1 MSASEFRA
9 PFTAAAVWPEIRPG
23 RFASTLRSSP
33 DGCRCA
39 LLGLA
44 DDLGVKLNG
53 GRPGARGGPSAFR
66 AALARYGVPWDG
78 ERRRALDVTIYDAGD
93 IIPASADGE
102 QGLLET
108 HARVERAVAALRERG
123 MLVLCVGGGHDLSLP
138 ALAAVSASLGVPLG
152 GINLD
157 AHLDVR
163 QKVGSGMP
171 FRRLIEGRWLDPRRF
186 VELGLGRFVN
196 DSGDLEWLRAQGGT
210 AVHADAIFEKGLD
223 AHAALDVAA
232 SEGPAFVSIDL
243 DALDQ
248 SIAPGVSAPNP
259 LGLPLRDAARLAEAA
274 GARHE
279 IQHFDLM
286 EFNPSY
292 DVDGHT
298 AKVAALLF
306 LQFIAG
312 FCQRAP

>member
-1 MSASEFRA
+1 MSAAFRA
-9 PFTAAAVWPEIRPG
+9 PFTLPGVWPELRPG

-53 GRPGARGGPSAFR
+53 GRPGARGGPNAFR
-66 AALARYGVPWDG
+66 AALGRYGVPWDG
-78 ERRRALDVTIYDAGD
+78 ERRRALEVPIYDAGD
-93 IIPASADGE
+93 ITPAAGDDEAS
-102 QGLLET
+102 LLET
-108 HARVERAVAALRERG
+108 HARVERAVSALRERG
-123 MLVLCVGGGHDLSLP
+123 LVTLCVGGGHDLSLP
-138 ALAAVSASLGVPLG
+138 AIAAASAALGRALG
-152 GINLD
+152 GVNLD

-163 QKVGSGMP
+163 EKVGSGMP
-171 FRRLIEGRWLDPRRF
+171 FRRLIEGGQLDPRRF

-196 DSGDLEWLRAQGGT
+196 DQQDLEWLRARGGT
-210 AVHADAIFEKGLD
+210 AVHADAIFERGLD
-223 AHAALDVAA
+223 AQAALELAA
-232 SEGPAFVSIDL
+232 AEGPAFLSIDL

-259 LGLPLRDAARLAEAA
+259 LGLGLREVAKLAEAA
-274 GARHE
+274 GARRE

-298 AKVAALLF
+298 ARAAALLF
-306 LQFIAG
+306 LHFVAG
-312 FCQRAP
+312 FSQRAA

>member
-1 MSASEFRA
+1 MSAGFRA
-9 PFTAAAVWPEIRPG
+9 PFTQPGTWPPIRPG

-53 GRPGARGGPSAFR
+53 GRVGARGGPSAFR

-78 ERRRALDVTIYDAGD
+78 ERRRALEVPIYDAGD
-93 IIPASADGE
+93 VEAATGE
-102 QGLLET
+102 DERALLET
-108 HARVERAVAALRERG
+108 HARVERAVTALRERG
-123 MLVLCVGGGHDLSLP
+123 LIVLCVGGGHDLSLP
-138 ALAAVSASLGVPLG
+138 AIAAASACVGVALG
-152 GINLD
+152 GVNLD

-163 QKVGSGMP
+163 ETLGSGMP
-171 FRRLIEGRWLDPRRF
+171 FRRLIEGGRLEARRF

-196 DSGDLEWLRAQGGT
+196 DERDLEWLRAQGGT
-210 AVHADAIFEKGLD
+210 TIHVDAMIERGLD
-223 AHAALDVAA
+223 AHAALELAA

-259 LGLPLRDAARLAEAA
+259 LGLSLRDAARLAEAA
-274 GARHE
+274 GARRDVV
-279 IQHFDLM
+279 HFDLM

-292 DVDGHT
+292 DIDGHT
-298 AKVAALLF
+298 ARAAALLF
-306 LQFIAG
+306 LHFIAG
-312 FCQRAP
+312 FQQRAP